1 MTDSALNV
9 FNNAILPFDI
19 RRYDLIAG
27 SAQLIAIEVLVSKV
41 IRKILGMGGRGFAE
55 LAAIHAVSLP
65 FLGGLSGFFEPNKA
79 LSGQTQTSAFQD
91 GAKGVPAVLL
101 SQYIINT
108 ASKGIHIPKF
118 SFKEVLVTAA
128 SKTLTRPL
136 IVLMYPKL
144 HKALQGSFR
153 AVNRMEQL
161 QNANSNLKMAQG
173 GGGGGGVRRVT
184 GL

>member
-1 MTDSALNV
+1 MSETALNV

-27 SAQLIAIEVLVSKV
+27 SAQLVAVEVIVSKI

-79 LSGQTQTSAFQD
+79 LSGQDMTTAFQD
-91 GAKGVPAVLL
+91 GAKGVPAVFL

-108 ASKGIHIPKF
+108 ATKGLHIPKF
-118 SFKEVLVTAA
+118 TFKEVLVTAA
-128 SKTLTRPL
+128 SKILTRPL

-161 QNANSNLKMAQG
+161 QNANSNLKPAPAGQVG
-173 GGGGGGVRRVT
+173 GAVRR
-184 GL
+184 LL